1 LELWIK
7 LFWIFAIGYWL
18 GKWQNHRY
26 RRDKILRISRRL
38 QLQALSLELKSL
50 RQKLSAQPSRAS
62 RRTPPYAVRLIRRR
76 PNLPRWQRWLLAL
89 LHQRW
94 PWLMRHSSFRPMTI
108 IGWLRRR
115 STRKHADKIAAGK
128 RRGRPAI
135 PAHIVEAVIRIAREC
150 PRYGAAKIAGLLK
163 GGELSYPISKESV
176 RQILK
181 THGIKPR
188 PKGKRQKP
196 REAEPSW
203 QAALYN
209 HTVWAM
215 DFKTVFDVRG
225 NMLYIFNIID
235 HGRRKLIWSRA
246 TLHPTSA
253 WVAQQLREAVGWEDP
268 PETIVLDRDSSF
280 LPVVRHTLPAL
291 GIKPRRIGY
300 KCPWQNAV
308 VERFHRT
315 LQEELLDF
323 IVPINVRHV
332 NRLLGQYQQY
342 YNTARPHMANGGYPP
357 VLPGQPAN
365 DSAYSGGTRK
375 IETVKWLGGLHNSYR
390 WAS

>member
-1 LELWIK
+1 MELWIK
-7 LFWIFAIGYWL
+7 LFWVFAIGYWL
-18 GKWQNHRY
+18 GRWQNQRY
-26 RRDKILRISRRL
+26 RRDKILCISRRL

-163 GGELSYPISKESV
+163 GGELIYPISKDSV

-181 THGIKPR
+181 SHGI
-188 PKGKRQKP
+188 
-196 REAEPSW
+196 
-203 QAALYN
+203 
-209 HTVWAM
+209 
-215 DFKTVFDVRG
+215 
-225 NMLYIFNIID
+225 
-235 HGRRKLIWSRA
+235 
-246 TLHPTSA
+246 
-253 WVAQQLREAVGWEDP
+253 
-268 PETIVLDRDSSF
+268 
-280 LPVVRHTLPAL
+280 
-291 GIKPRRIGY
+291 
-300 KCPWQNAV
+300 
-308 VERFHRT
+308 
-315 LQEELLDF
+315 
-323 IVPINVRHV
+323 
-332 NRLLGQYQQY
+332 
-342 YNTARPHMANGGYPP
+342 
-357 VLPGQPAN
+357 
-365 DSAYSGGTRK
+365 
-375 IETVKWLGGLHNSYR
+375 
-390 WAS
+390 